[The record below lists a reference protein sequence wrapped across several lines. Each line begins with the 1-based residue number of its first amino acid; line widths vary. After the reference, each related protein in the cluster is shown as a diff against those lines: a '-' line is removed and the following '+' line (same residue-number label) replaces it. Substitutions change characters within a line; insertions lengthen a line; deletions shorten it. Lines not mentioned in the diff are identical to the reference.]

1 MHGAL
6 LSRNHVE
13 CIECPLLITS
23 EDSCNKIVRQ
33 GQSARSGGGDSNI
46 HQTSH
51 NCDIVRGG

>member
-33 GQSARSGGGDSNI
+33 GQSARSGGDSNI
-46 HQTSH
+46 HQTIIP
-51 NCDIVRGG
+51 CIVRGG